1 MQARS
6 RTSRDDFVLAAVLS
20 AIALVTLPL
29 AMGETVRIADARL
42 EAGEEALFIARAEYA
57 QEQAASLRF
66 VRPDLD
72 LPSEAEVRRFA
83 PIVAR
88 AARVHGV
95 DEALVHAVI
104 FAESSYDPRAVS
116 PAGATGLMQLM
127 PATAAQYGVRD
138 LFDPAQNVSGGVR
151 LLRDLLA
158 QFDGNVELALA
169 AYNAGANAVIRA
181 GNRVPPKRET
191 VAYVPKVIDYYRHFQ
206 STRS

>member
-6 RTSRDDFVLAAVLS
+6 RTSRDDFVVAVVLS
-20 AIALVTLPL
+20 ALALVTLPL
-29 AMGETVRIADARL
+29 AMGEAVRVAGARL
-42 EAGEEALFIARAEYA
+42 AIAEEALFIARAEHDRNH
-57 QEQAASLRF
+57 AASLRS

-88 AARVHGV
+88 AARVNGV

-116 PAGATGLMQLM
+116 PAGASGLMQLM

-151 LLRDLLA
+151 HLRDLLE

-181 GNRVPPKRET
+181 GNRIPPRPET

-206 STRS
+206 SIRS

>member
-1 MQARS
+1 LQARI
-6 RTSRDDFVLAAVLS
+6 RTSWESFALAIGLLGVALVAAPMTAGGGVGFAGARAVAEQESLTIVLA
-20 AIALVTLPL
+20 TP
-29 AMGETVRIADARL
+29 ARP
-42 EAGEEALFIARAEYA
+42 R
-57 QEQAASLRF
+57 AASIRAAD
-66 VRPDLD
+66 PDLD
-72 LPSEAEVRRFA
+72 LPSAADVRRFG

-88 AARVHGV
+88 AARAHGV

-104 FAESSYDPRAVS
+104 FAESSYDPDAIS

-169 AYNAGANAVIRA
+169 AYNAGAGAVIRA
-181 GNRVPPKRET
+181 GNRVPPRPET
-191 VAYVPKVIDYYRHFQ
+191 VAYVPKVIDYYRHFR
-206 STRS
+206 TLKG

>member
-6 RTSRDDFVLAAVLS
+6 RTSWDDFVVAVVLS

-29 AMGETVRIADARL
+29 AMGEAVRIAGARL

-57 QEQAASLRF
+57 QEQAASLRAI
-66 VRPDLD
+66 RPDLD

-83 PIVAR
+83 PIVER
-88 AARVHGV
+88 AARAHGV

-127 PATAAQYGVRD
+127 PATAQHYGVRD

-151 LLRDLLA
+151 LLRDLLV

-206 STRS
+206 SIRS

>member
-57 QEQAASLRF
+57 QEQSASLRF

>member
-1 MQARS
+1 M
-6 RTSRDDFVLAAVLS
+6 
-20 AIALVTLPL
+20 
-29 AMGETVRIADARL
+29 AMGEVARVASARL
-42 EAGEEALFIARAEYA
+42 ALGEEALSIARSHSPREATSFIAT
-57 QEQAASLRF
+57 
-66 VRPDLD
+66 RPDLD

-83 PIVAR
+83 PIVER
-88 AARVHGV
+88 AARAHGV

-127 PATAAQYGVRD
+127 PATAQHYGVRD

-151 LLRDLLA
+151 LLRDLLV

-181 GNRVPPKRET
+181 GNRVPPYPAT
-191 VAYVPKVIDYYRHFQ
+191 AAYVPKVIDYYRHFQ
-206 STRS
+206 SIVG

>member
-6 RTSRDDFVLAAVLS
+6 RTSWDDFVVAAVLS
-20 AIALVTLPL
+20 AVALVTLPL
-29 AMGETVRIADARL
+29 AMGEVSRVAGARL

-57 QEQAASLRF
+57 QEQAASLRSI
-66 VRPDLD
+66 RPDLD

-83 PIVAR
+83 PIVER
-88 AARVHGV
+88 AARVNGV

-104 FAESSYDPRAVS
+104 FAESSYDPDAIS

-138 LFDPAQNVSGGVR
+138 LLDPAQNVSGGVR
-151 LLRDLLA
+151 HLRDLLA
-158 QFDGNVELALA
+158 RFDGNVELALA
-169 AYNAGANAVIRA
+169 AYNAGAGAVIRA
-181 GNRVPPKRET
+181 GNRIPPRPET

-206 STRS
+206 SIRS

>member
-1 MQARS
+1 MQARP
-6 RTSRDDFVLAAVLS
+6 RTSSDGLVLVFALLWAA
-20 AIALVTLPL
+20 AMAAPWDAGQALGRLFAAETQEIPL
-29 AMGETVRIADARL
+29 EL
-42 EAGEEALFIARAEYA
+42 RAA
-57 QEQAASLRF
+57 PRPA
-66 VRPDLD
+66 RPDLD
-72 LPSEAEVRRFA
+72 LPPEAVVRRFA
-83 PIVAR
+83 PIVAK

-151 LLRDLLA
+151 LLRDLLR
-158 QFDGNVELALA
+158 QFDGNMELALA
-169 AYNAGANAVIRA
+169 AYNAGAGAVIRA
-181 GNRVPPKRET
+181 GNRVPPRPET

-206 STRS
+206 TLKG